1 VCRSTA
7 RSSRSTTNIEP
18 TLRLI
23 QFSDTHLLAR
33 PQDELRGVRTLQSLR
48 ACVDRA
54 RAWHFPAAALLLS
67 GDLVQDEP
75 AGYAAI
81 RATVA
86 GLGIPVLV
94 IPGNHDLPD
103 RLQQS
108 LAGPPFQVGGTT
120 TSAGDAFN
128 VGITGGGLNPYVFF
142 TVGAETAECFKTGN
156 WKCSTSST
164 LGGTTGSI
172 RLSHYWSEGQTS
184 HSFTVD
190 SSGRIGAVQC
200 TISVNGNQSFDG
212 GGSYS
217 VTDFPTFNNYAV
229 SSAAVGSG
237 SGSITSFSGVTA
249 DRTAN
254 ETTDINF
261 SGLGANSRIDIGFT
275 LTETRTDA
283 SVATCTIKKQGN
295 SWALTVDSWNKP
307 WLDLLKLSAA
317 T

>member
-108 LAGPPFQVGGTT
+108 LAGPPFQVGGTFQLGQWLVVLLSSWYAESADGEGRLGGGELARLDAALRRHAPHPALVCLHHPAVAMD
-120 TSAGDAFN
+120 SAGIDAL
-128 VGITGGGLNPYVFF
+128 GL
-142 TVGAETAECFKTGN
+142 TD
-156 WKCSTSST
+156 
-164 LGGTTGSI
+164 
-172 RLSHYWSEGQTS
+172 
-184 HSFTVD
+184 VD
-190 SSGRIGAVQC
+190 ALREVLDRHDC
-200 TISVNGNQSFDG
+200 VR
-212 GGSYS
+212 
-217 VTDFPTFNNYAV
+217 
-229 SSAAVGSG
+229 
-237 SGSITSFSGVTA
+237 GVTWGHAHQALDVYRGARRFMCAPSTCVQFRPRAPRIEVDDRPPGYRVIDLHA
-249 DRTAN
+249 DG
-254 ETTDINF
+254 
-261 SGLGANSRIDIGFT
+261 SL
-275 LTETRTDA
+275 A
-283 SVATCTIKKQGN
+283 SEV
-295 SWALTVDSWNKP
+295 V
-307 WLDLLKLSAA
+307 WLEDCA
-317 T
+317 